1 MINQFESAFNVTI
14 DTEKAVSKGAGGRWG
29 WDHSPGNSIFLIRV
43 AGLVAYYFLKPQTLM
58 TVVDQLDQTLFE
70 KFLKPKVA
78 IVTGKLRSGILDPE
92 MDWYE
97 TPQPT
102 GE

>member
-14 DTEKAVSKGAGGRWG
+14 DTDKAVSQKAGGRWG
-29 WDHSPGNSIFLIRV
+29 WDHSPGNSIVRISSLP
-43 AGLVAYYFLKPQTLM
+43 FLKPQTLM
-58 TVVDQLDQTLFE
+58 AVVDQLDQTLFE

-78 IVTGKLRSGILDPE
+78 IATGKLRSGILDPE

>member
-1 MINQFESAFNVTI
+1 MFRFALANLA
-14 DTEKAVSKGAGGRWG
+14 R
-29 WDHSPGNSIFLIRV
+29 
-43 AGLVAYYFLKPQTLM
+43 AYGSNRQTLM
-58 TVVDQLDQTLFE
+58 TVVDQLDQTLFD

-78 IVTGKLRSGILDPE
+78 IATGKLRGGVLDPE

>member
-1 MINQFESAFNVTI
+1 MFQFALANL
-14 DTEKAVSKGAGGRWG
+14 AR
-29 WDHSPGNSIFLIRV
+29 
-43 AGLVAYYFLKPQTLM
+43 AYGPNRQTLM
-58 TVVDQLDQTLFE
+58 TVVDQLDQTLFD

-78 IVTGKLRSGILDPE
+78 IATGKLRGGVLDPE